1 MSELRTEREGIAPEY
16 HDEKL
21 LITSIKYTRVVRTL
35 VVASLPSK
43 EVLKSESQPLIT
55 GPYDAVS
62 PSVSGPSESK
72 ALKVTEALSPVT
84 QKMQSRQYSTNAI
97 VPYTKIIPEPKLE
110 GVCLNRVPSLIKL
123 VRSPNGSYKFEGL
136 ETSNLLGYRA
146 LNNILNE
153 VKKKQRELESLTFKG
168 YVNSTRLSDYP
179 VLSGYLEA
187 YVKCK
192 KLEKMDPEALLGLSD
207 QEKMNMIDNVLTM
220 NEKRVLVVWLYSL
233 FNLNMYS
240 LLVDILSKIGDPETK
255 DCTDEEKDMIEDLKS
270 YALKFNGNIIPSIRE
285 SLRQRGI
292 TVSKNIYCGF
302 DTEYK
307 NIEMSENEILSAQ

>member
-1 MSELRTEREGIAPEY
+1 MNPGGGFAAS
-16 HDEKL
+16 
-21 LITSIKYTRVVRTL
+21 VV
-35 VVASLPSK
+35 
-43 EVLKSESQPLIT
+43 EV
-55 GPYDAVS
+55 
-62 PSVSGPSESK
+62 
-72 ALKVTEALSPVT
+72 
-84 QKMQSRQYSTNAI
+84 
-97 VPYTKIIPEPKLE
+97 
-110 GVCLNRVPSLIKL
+110 
-123 VRSPNGSYKFEGL
+123 
-136 ETSNLLGYRA
+136 
-146 LNNILNE
+146 
-153 VKKKQRELESLTFKG
+153 
-168 YVNSTRLSDYP
+168 P

-192 KLEKMDPEALLGLSD
+192 KLEKMDPEALLGLSA
-207 QEKMNMIDNVLTM
+207 QEKVNMIDNVLTM